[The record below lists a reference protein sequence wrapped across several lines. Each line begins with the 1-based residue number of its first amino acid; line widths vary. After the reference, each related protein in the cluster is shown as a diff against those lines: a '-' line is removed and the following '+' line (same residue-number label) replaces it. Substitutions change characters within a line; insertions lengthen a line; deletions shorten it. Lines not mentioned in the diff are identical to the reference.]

1 MQSGELAAGMR
12 VLQLSDVHGSKR
24 AALAARDIAKSQGAE
39 LIVLAGDITT
49 FGSVSEVK
57 GILEVLASSGARVL
71 YVPGNC
77 DPPELMDLE
86 LEIENVIGLHARA
99 VEVGGLRIGGVGG
112 GLFADGATWIELT
125 EEELEEEMR
134 PLGRVDVLV
143 SHTPPHGTDA
153 DLLRGSHVG
162 SRAVRDYCER
172 HSPVLVSCGHIH
184 EAKSVSRLGRTYVVN
199 AGPAKSGNAALITL
213 DGKNIE
219 VELTSLFGR

>member
-1 MQSGELAAGMR
+1 MR

>member
-1 MQSGELAAGMR
+1 
-12 VLQLSDVHGSKR
+12 
-24 AALAARDIAKSQGAE
+24 
-39 LIVLAGDITT
+39 
-49 FGSVSEVK
+49 
-57 GILEVLASSGARVL
+57 
-71 YVPGNC
+71 
-77 DPPELMDLE
+77 MDLE